1 MQKRNKTNNMKR
13 IELKDQLK
21 GTLIV
26 PICLGIILVPFSML
40 IGWNLMSLF
49 LFWFVLIPTFT
60 LYLPTRISKNKSHVV
75 ESLVG
80 LMIFYGIMVFM
91 IYKHYKT
98 DYFKIMI
105 LSFAINF
112 LLVAVITL
120 NRMRVTKTLT

>member
-1 MQKRNKTNNMKR
+1 MKR

-112 LLVAVITL
+112 LLVAVITF